1 MDGMTRIFISYRRDD
16 AEWAVER
23 IHAAL
28 KPHVSDPRHDIFV
41 DVDNIPA
48 GVDFAEYLDAKV
60 TQCDVLLAVIGP
72 NWLGSRDP
80 RTGGRRLDDAN
91 DFVRFEIATALR
103 RKIKV
108 APVLLNGARL
118 PEPQDLPEEIR
129 GLVGRQGVSI
139 SLVNFEADA
148 QRLIQ
153 SLGLRR
159 RAATEQARSNG
170 AASGGRLVALSAIA
184 VAVLAIGSVAAYG
197 YSQSW
202 FGAPPE
208 TASAPSPAASIE
220 PIPAPTAADPTTDDP
235 AEAAA
240 WRMADSVR
248 SAQAYEAYLASYPKG
263 AHANVA
269 SVTLARISDDT
280 DWSKASGG
288 NRTQL
293 NQYLADHPL
302 GIHANSARTQLATL
316 DKSER
321 DAAAARSEAERQEIE
336 RRAAEQRE
344 ADRVAAARKADENAW
359 ALARSANSAAAFQAY
374 LNLYPDGLFADQA
387 RREIAASTPPAPSRP
402 PAGDSLDF
410 PNKPTQ

>member
-1 MDGMTRIFISYRRDD
+1 MDGMTRIFISYRRED

-139 SLVNFEADA
+139 SLVNFEADV

-159 RAATEQARSNG
+159 RAAPTQAPSNRT
-170 AASGGRLVALSAIA
+170 ASGGHLAALSAIA
-184 VAVLAIGSVAAYG
+184 VAVLGIGSVAVYG
-197 YSQSW
+197 FSQGW

-208 TASAPSPAASIE
+208 TASAPVASIE
-220 PIPAPTAADPTTDDP
+220 PIPAPTAVDTTTDDP

-248 SAQAYEAYLASYPKG
+248 SAQAYEAYLASYPNG
-263 AHANVA
+263 AHADAANA
-269 SVTLARISDDT
+269 TLARIADDT
-280 DWSKASGG
+280 DWSEASGG

-302 GIHANSARTQLATL
+302 GIHANSARIQLAAL
-316 DKSER
+316 DKAER

-359 ALARSANSAAAFQAY
+359 YLARSANSTAAFQAY
-374 LNLYPDGLFADQA
+374 LNLYPDGLFADEA
-387 RREIAASTPPAPSRP
+387 RKLISASAAPAPSRP